1 MESWNLGVFLLG
13 KNKVAIQ
20 LKMKEAVEM
29 VLKIC
34 RNDIV
39 NIETSNYNEVEN
51 VDKEGFSMKIKAAV
65 VPEVGAQFEIRDNI
79 DLHEVGP
86 TDLQI
91 HMVASGICHSD
102 EAIRKG
108 DASLG
113 YPVILGHEGAGIVE
127 KVGSEVKNFE
137 VGDHVILS
145 FYSDGTCDNCLKG
158 MPTKCRSYAQY
169 NLSGVR
175 ADGEDHFQENGQ
187 HISDMFN
194 QSSFTTTTVVD
205 QRNAVKIDKSFDLRK
220 VGPLGC
226 GYVTGSGTVLNTL
239 KPKPGDTIAVFGTG
253 AVGLAAM
260 MAGRISGCIKVIA
273 VDIVPERLEL
283 AKELGATHTINSKQ
297 EDAVAKIKELTGGY
311 GVDWTVDTT
320 GLPAVIKNAISALA
334 QGGTCAAIAVTPHLI
349 ELSTWND
356 LCVDDKKVVG
366 VNMGDSIPQIDIP
379 RLLEFYKLGWF
390 DFDKTEKFYD
400 FEEINQ
406 ANADSVSGKTIKP
419 VLIIDKDYQPE
430 A

>member
-1 MESWNLGVFLLG
+1 
-13 KNKVAIQ
+13 
-20 LKMKEAVEM
+20 
-29 VLKIC
+29 
-34 RNDIV
+34 
-39 NIETSNYNEVEN
+39 
-51 VDKEGFSMKIKAAV
+51 MKIKAAV
-65 VPEVGAQFEIRDNI
+65 VPEVGAQFEIHDKV

-127 KVGSEVKNFE
+127 AVGSEVKNFE

-158 MPTKCRSYAQY
+158 VPTQCRSYAKY

-175 ADGEDHFQENGQ
+175 ADGDDHFTEDGH

-205 QRNAVKIDKSFDLRK
+205 QRNAIKVDKDLDLRIL
-220 VGPLGC
+220 GPLGC
-226 GYVTGSGTVLNTL
+226 GYVTGSGTVFNTL
-239 KPKPGDTIAVFGTG
+239 QPKPSQTIAVFGTG

-260 MAGRISGCIKVIA
+260 MAGRISGCTKVIA
-273 VDIVPERLEL
+273 VDIVPERLTL
-283 AKELGATHTINSKQ
+283 AKELGATHTINSKE

-320 GLPAVIKNAISALA
+320 GLSSVIMDSVAALA
-334 QGGTCAAIAVTPHLI
+334 QGGTCAAIAVTPHNI
-349 ELSTWND
+349 NLSTWND
-356 LCVDDKKVVG
+356 LCVDDKKIVG

-379 RLLEFYKLGWF
+379 RLIEFYKLGWF

-400 FEEINQ
+400 FEDINT

-419 VLIIDKDYQPE
+419 VLIIDKTYQP
-430 A
+430 

>member
-39 NIETSNYNEVEN
+39 NIETINYNEVEN
-51 VDKEGFSMKIKAAV
+51 VNKEGFSMKIKAAV

-273 VDIVPERLEL
+273 IDIVPERLEL

-320 GLPAVIKNAISALA
+320 GLPAVIKNAITALA

>member
-51 VDKEGFSMKIKAAV
+51 VNKEGFSMKIKAAV

-273 VDIVPERLEL
+273 IDIVPERLEL

-320 GLPAVIKNAISALA
+320 GLPAVIKNAIAALA

-419 VLIIDKDYQPE
+419 VLIIDKDYQPK

>member
-39 NIETSNYNEVEN
+39 NIETINYNEVEN
-51 VDKEGFSMKIKAAV
+51 VNKEGFSMKIKAAV

-86 TDLQI
+86 TDLQV

-273 VDIVPERLEL
+273 IDIVPERLEL

-320 GLPAVIKNAISALA
+320 GLPAVIKNAITALA

>member
-39 NIETSNYNEVEN
+39 NIETSNYNKGEN
-51 VDKEGFSMKIKAAV
+51 VNKEGFSMKIKAAV

-273 VDIVPERLEL
+273 IDIVPERLEL

-320 GLPAVIKNAISALA
+320 GLPAVIKNTIAALA

-419 VLIIDKDYQPE
+419 VLIIDKDYQPK

>member
-51 VDKEGFSMKIKAAV
+51 VNKEGFSMKIKAAV

-145 FYSDGTCDNCLKG
+145 FYSDGTCNNCLKG

-273 VDIVPERLEL
+273 IDIVPERLEL

-320 GLPAVIKNAISALA
+320 GLPAVIKNAIAALA

-419 VLIIDKDYQPE
+419 VLIIDKDYRPE